1 MSSMGKQMLLRG
13 GFTVPSVTGMIHTAQ
28 TPTTLFNGLFV
39 ALSALTVGIKGA
51 EWVQRRIA
59 AAFKGGAAVVDDK
72 PKSVKDLQKKF
83 LAVFWLVR
91 MADWLQGPY
100 FYEVY
105 ASKVLNGVPA
115 SMDTIS
121 KLFLV
126 GFATTGL
133 LGPLVGRQ
141 VDLCGRR
148 AGTVAFTVLY
158 ALGALSTRTNMLWLL
173 LLGRVAGGIGTSLL
187 FSAPE
192 AWMVAEHQNKG
203 HAGKWIGETFGLAY
217 GGDAIVAIVAGQLAS
232 MAATRL
238 GPTGPY
244 TLSLGFLAA
253 SALGA
258 MALWTENKAPLNS
271 GGTDEVSI
279 GEALNEIKKDK
290 RIMLLGAT
298 QALFEG
304 AMYIFVIQWV
314 PALRS
319 IIEQY
324 SFGVAGSGATIPF
337 GKVFSCFMACC
348 LLGTTVFSRAQ
359 KMGLAVE
366 TLALLMLALATCAMT
381 MATTVGMGGSLGS
394 LIAALFVFEAC
405 VGMYFPSIGIL
416 RSKII
421 PDTQRSVIMNLF
433 GLPLNLIVVGVFLSL
448 KHLGIKGAFGVSS
461 AALALATLCMAAL
474 RGTKPKL
481 KAKTEERCAQ

>member
-1 MSSMGKQMLLRG
+1 
-13 GFTVPSVTGMIHTAQ
+13 
-28 TPTTLFNGLFV
+28 
-39 ALSALTVGIKGA
+39 
-51 EWVQRRIA
+51 
-59 AAFKGGAAVVDDK
+59 
-72 PKSVKDLQKKF
+72 
-83 LAVFWLVR
+83 
-91 MADWLQGPY
+91 
-100 FYEVY
+100 
-105 ASKVLNGVPA
+105 
-115 SMDTIS
+115 
-121 KLFLV
+121 
-126 GFATTGL
+126 
-133 LGPLVGRQ
+133 
-141 VDLCGRR
+141 
-148 AGTVAFTVLY
+148 
-158 ALGALSTRTNMLWLL
+158 
-173 LLGRVAGGIGTSLL
+173 
-187 FSAPE
+187 
-192 AWMVAEHQNKG
+192 
-203 HAGKWIGETFGLAY
+203 
-217 GGDAIVAIVAGQLAS
+217 
-232 MAATRL
+232 
-238 GPTGPY
+238 
-244 TLSLGFLAA
+244 
-253 SALGA
+253 
-258 MALWTENKAPLNS
+258 MALWTENKAPQNS
-271 GGTDEVSI
+271 SGTDEVSI
-279 GEALNEIKKDK
+279 SEALNEIKKDK

-381 MATTVGMGGSLGS
+381 TATTVGMGGSLGS

-448 KHLGIKGAFGVSS
+448 KHLGTKGAFGVSS

-481 KAKTEERCAQ
+481 KARTEEQCAQYVF